1 MTIPRHCE
9 EYTRLLDRQIL
20 LALAQMCGARIA
32 NPTDPDEARQQ
43 HKSTCPECRALAQA
57 RHEALRQQEEPA

>member
-1 MTIPRHCE
+1 MTTPKRCE
-9 EYTRLLDRQIL
+9 EYQRLLDRQIL

-32 NPTDPDEARQQ
+32 NPTDPEEARRR

-57 RHEALRQQEEPA
+57 RREVATPPAGE